1 MSSANIDP
9 ANLSST
15 SYTTIA
21 AWSLAIARALSV
33 SKIDPKALF
42 EQVGLDLDALQAQ
55 PGERVEIDKM
65 TRLWQAA
72 EQASA
77 SDAFGLTV
85 GQYAF
90 PMHFHSLGKLLMSSD
105 SLAQAFEALPDYSA
119 LVSNSGQI
127 RLQRTPQWL
136 GFTISP
142 LKGVEISELAID
154 AFFSSLMQQGKQ
166 MVGHRHFV
174 RRVELMR
181 SAPKSNQAW
190 QDCFGCPV
198 VMNATDNCMWMDRS
212 VLERT
217 ALTKNPQLA
226 ESNELAVRQYLLDM
240 QALSWRQKT
249 SQGIHAALL
258 NQEPTAAKIA
268 QMYNISERSLG
279 RYLQHEGTGFR
290 ELLKLKRQELA
301 LHYLINTDMPISLLS
316 DTLGYSNLSNF
327 TRSFRSWQG
336 CSPSLYREKHREQFC
351 S

>member
-1 MSSANIDP
+1 MDSDTLNSA
-9 ANLSST
+9 

-21 AWSLAIARALSV
+21 AWSLAVARALSV
-33 SKIDPKALF
+33 SNIEPKALF
-42 EQVGLDLDALQAQ
+42 ERVGLDLGALEAQ
-55 PGERVEIDKM
+55 PSGRVEIHKM

-90 PMHFHSLGKLLMSSD
+90 PMHFHSLGSLMMSCD
-105 SLAQAFEALPDYSA
+105 SLAQAFEALPEYSA

-142 LKGVEISELAID
+142 LNGVEISELAID

-166 MVGHRHFV
+166 MVGHGHFV
-174 RRVELMR
+174 RKVELMR
-181 SAPKSNQAW
+181 SEPKSLQPW

-198 VMNATDNCMWMDRS
+198 VINAVDNCMWMDRS
-212 VLERT
+212 VLEQT
-217 ALTKNPQLA
+217 SLTKDPQLA
-226 ESNELAVRQYLLDM
+226 ESNELAVRQYLHNM

-249 SQGIHAALL
+249 SQGIHASLL

-279 RYLQHEGTGFR
+279 RYLQLEGTGFR

-301 LHYLINTDMPISLLS
+301 HHYLINTDMPISLLS
-316 DTLGYSNLSNF
+316 DTLGYSSVSNF
-327 TRSFRSWQG
+327 TRSFKSWRG
-336 CSPSLYREKHREQFC
+336 MSPSQYRQVAD
-351 S
+351 SSA